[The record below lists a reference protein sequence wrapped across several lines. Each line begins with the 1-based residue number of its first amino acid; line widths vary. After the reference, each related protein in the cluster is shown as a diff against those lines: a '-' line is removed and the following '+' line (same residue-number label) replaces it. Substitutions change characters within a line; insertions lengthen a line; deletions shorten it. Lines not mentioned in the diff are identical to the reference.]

1 MGCEQPVAARKMR
14 CKRINEAC
22 TNKKSGSSAAAIQ
35 THVYQGDILDED
47 KLAVKQKSLC
57 QARLAVM
64 RRREV
69 GALAVYAYA
78 TGLRHGTEACTAGR
92 GCSPAST

>member
-35 THVYQGDILDED
+35 THVYLGDILDED
-47 KLAVKQKSLC
+47 KLAVKQKFLC
-57 QARLAVM
+57 EARLVVM

-69 GALAVYAYA
+69 GALAV
-78 TGLRHGTEACTAGR
+78 
-92 GCSPAST
+92 